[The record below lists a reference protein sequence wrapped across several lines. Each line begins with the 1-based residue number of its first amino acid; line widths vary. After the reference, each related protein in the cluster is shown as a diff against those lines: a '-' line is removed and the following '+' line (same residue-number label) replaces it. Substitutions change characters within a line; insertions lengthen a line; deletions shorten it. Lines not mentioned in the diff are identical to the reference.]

1 MQSSPSTRHLAV
13 LLLLPCLLLLLAASA
28 RGGEVFVY
36 KMKYRVAEE
45 LLPSVSAVLSPE
57 GRVSVDARTNS
68 LVIIDEPESLAQVKA
83 LLATQD
89 VRQANIEITV
99 ETLTQRD
106 LDALHAEID
115 WAYRSGGWQIGTIP
129 AMVPSGGFTGLA
141 TAGADRER
149 GTRRAVQTVTV
160 MNNGSA
166 EISTGHEVP
175 FTDVF
180 YHYAHGHGH
189 LGTSTH
195 WVSVDTGFSVH
206 ARTIGTDRILLTLTP
221 WMRNLGPD
229 GNAIQFSEAST
240 QIEVKEGES
249 AVLGSS
255 ARERNEA
262 LAGIFRGSARVKE
275 GENTFLRVTARKR

>member
-1 MQSSPSTRHLAV
+1 MQTRPFVRHLA
-13 LLLLPCLLLLLAASA
+13 LFLLPCLLLLQPAFA

-36 KMKYRVAEE
+36 KMKQRVAEE

-68 LVIIDEPESLAQVKA
+68 LVIIDRPESLDQVKA

-89 VRQANIEITV
+89 VRLANIEVTV

-106 LDALHAEID
+106 LDALHVEVD
-115 WAYRSGGWQIGTIP
+115 WAFRSGGWQIGTIP
-129 AMVPSGGFTGLA
+129 AVVPHGGFTGLG

-149 GTRRAVQTVTV
+149 GTRRAMQTVTV
-160 MNNGSA
+160 MDNGSA
-166 EISTGHEVP
+166 EISTGHKVP

-189 LGTSTH
+189 LGTSTR
-195 WVSVDTGFSVH
+195 WISVDTGFTVH
-206 ARTIGTDRILLTLTP
+206 ARTIGSARILLTLTP
-221 WMRNLGPD
+221 WMRNLGGD
-229 GNAIQFSEAST
+229 GSSIQFTEAST

-249 AVLGSS
+249 AILGSS
-255 ARERNEA
+255 SRDRNEA
-262 LAGIFRGSARVKE
+262 LAGVFRGGARVKE
-275 GENTFLRVTARKR
+275 SENTFLRVTARKR

>member
-1 MQSSPSTRHLAV
+1 MQH
-13 LLLLPCLLLLLAASA
+13 
-28 RGGEVFVY
+28 
-36 KMKYRVAEE
+36 RVAEE

-68 LVIIDEPESLAQVKA
+68 LVIIDQPESLAQVKA
-83 LLATQD
+83 LLAAQD

-149 GTRRAVQTVTV
+149 STRRAVQTVSV

-166 EISTGHEVP
+166 EISTGHKVP

-189 LGTSTH
+189 LGTATR

-206 ARTIGTDRILLTLTP
+206 ARTIGTDRILLALTP
-221 WMRNLGPD
+221 WMRNLGAD
-229 GNAIQFSEAST
+229 GNTIQFTEAST

-262 LAGIFRGSARVKE
+262 LSGVFRGGAQVKE